1 MAHKHD
7 EYKNNLNT
15 EDEHSGAHHI
25 VSIPLYLI
33 VFGILMVGTILTVA
47 VAFVDLDHIFPG
59 ANTLVALTIAF
70 FKMSAVI
77 LIFMHVRW
85 SSKLIWMTALAGF
98 FWLAIMF
105 AFTMQDYLTR
115 TAGVFVS

>member
-1 MAHKHD
+1 MAKHQIE
-7 EYKNNLNT
+7 EYDGDNH
-15 EDEHSGAHHI
+15 ERHEGEHHI
-25 VSIPLYLI
+25 VSIPLYLM
-33 VFGILMVGTILTVA
+33 VFGILMVGTILTVL

-59 ANTLVALTIAF
+59 ANTLVALAIAF
-70 FKMSAVI
+70 TKMAFVV

-85 SSKLIWMTALAGF
+85 SSRLIWLTAIAGF

-115 TAGVFVS
+115 SAGVFTR

>member
-1 MAHKHD
+1 MDDKDLRNHSDENLDNQPHD
-7 EYKNNLNT
+7 E
-15 EDEHSGAHHI
+15 HHI
-25 VSIPLYLI
+25 VSIPLYLT
-33 VFGILMVGTILTVA
+33 VFAILFGGTILTVA

-59 ANTLVALTIAF
+59 ANTLVALSIAF
-70 FKMSAVI
+70 FKMACVV

-85 SSKLIWMTALAGF
+85 SSRLIWLMAVAGF

-115 TAGVFVS
+115 SHGTFTG

>member
-1 MAHKHD
+1 MAEHHPRVNETVD
-7 EYKNNLNT
+7 NH
-15 EDEHSGAHHI
+15 EDREHHI
-25 VSIPLYLI
+25 VAIPLYLM
-33 VFGILMVGTILTVA
+33 VFGVLIVGTILTVL

-70 FKMSAVI
+70 VKMSFVI
-77 LIFMHVRW
+77 LWFMHVKY
-85 SSKLIWMTALAGF
+85 SSKLIWLTAIAGF

-115 TAGVFVS
+115 SAGVFTR